1 MDSRGKSN
9 KSRTADRS
17 LCEKSMKVVSNIIRI
32 SSFSLAQ
39 MTLGTTVKAT
49 KEEDMVTDD
58 EVEPSVVPPQFR
70 GTSRRLQEPQ
80 NRPNRTYVIK
90 PGGAGG
96 RNEGAEDEI
105 SHHHHHR
112 VVHHHHEI
120 EKKEECVDGLASD
133 YIKKIRNQIGC
144 GL

>member
-39 MTLGTTVKAT
+39 MTLGATVKAM
-49 KEEDMVTDD
+49 KEEEDMVADD
-58 EVEPSVVPPQFR
+58 EVEPSVVLPQFG

-90 PGGAGG
+90 PEGAGG
-96 RNEGAEDEI
+96 RNEVAEDEI
-105 SHHHHHR
+105 SHHHHR
-112 VVHHHHEI
+112 VVHHQHEI
-120 EKKEECVDGLASD
+120 EKKEVCVDGLASD

>member
-1 MDSRGKSN
+1 MERRGKSN
-9 KSRTADRS
+9 KDSVDERS

-39 MTLGTTVKAT
+39 KTLGTTVKVSK
-49 KEEDMVTDD
+49 KEENEDMVA
-58 EVEPSVVPPQFR
+58 EVERLNRFS
-70 GTSRRLQEPQ
+70 GSSRMLQEPM

-90 PGGAGG
+90 PRGWT
-96 RNEGAEDEI
+96 NEEEVDEI
-105 SHHHHHR
+105 SHHR
-112 VVHHHHEI
+112 RCVVHQHEI

-133 YIKKIRNQIGC
+133 YIKKIRNQMGC